1 MSAICKLFSYWQLP
15 VRISFAPAITGH
27 HPATINAGGL
37 TDCNRSHIYEIKYQS
52 FLSILTVLL
61 STQKSSKKGFELRSA
76 TAIAVAI

>member
-15 VRISFAPAITGH
+15 VRISFA
-27 HPATINAGGL
+27 PATINAGGL